1 MEKGKKEKMRAM
13 EERSDLINSLPD
25 VLLAFIISFL
35 SGEEAVRTS
44 VLSNRWK
51 TLWKYSYHF
60 SFDQRQILK
69 HLIKIDNQN
78 SEPITR
84 LARDVRH
91 KVQC

>member
-1 MEKGKKEKMRAM
+1 MAERKKKKMRAM
-13 EERSDLINSLPD
+13 EEEAYSISSLPD
-25 VLLAFIISFL
+25 VLLTFIISFL
-35 SGEEAVRTS
+35 SVEEAVRTS

-51 TLWKYSYHF
+51 TLWKYSFHL

-84 LARDVRH
+84 RARDVRP

>member
-1 MEKGKKEKMRAM
+1 VTH
-13 EERSDLINSLPD
+13 L
-25 VLLAFIISFL
+25 
-35 SGEEAVRTS
+35 
-44 VLSNRWK
+44 
-51 TLWKYSYHF
+51 

-84 LARDVRH
+84 LARDVRP